1 MKAGVIILIS
11 DKTDVTIKTFKR
23 QRRTLYNDQGIDPKE
38 DIKIVNIYAPNTGAP
53 QYIRQLLT
61 VIKGEINYNTI
72 IMWDFNSTL
81 RVIQRSSRQKINK
94 ATVILNDTTEQ
105 LDLIGILH
113 PKVAEPV
120 NLFRCTW
127 NNLQDRS
134 HIRSQNKSQQ
144 I

>member
-94 ATVILNDTTEQ
+94 ATQACL
-105 LDLIGILH
+105 
-113 PKVAEPV
+113 K
-120 NLFRCTW
+120 
-127 NNLQDRS
+127 
-134 HIRSQNKSQQ
+134 
-144 I
+144 